1 MNYNLNNI
9 LDFLYCCFQSYDWA
23 ERAYPLLNIVGQFF
37 SKIILNIGL
46 HMKEK
51 GTWHIMYSKDE
62 GSQKLLKVLLIL
74 VQFGKE
80 SYIQVVS

>member
-1 MNYNLNNI
+1 
-9 LDFLYCCFQSYDWA
+9 
-23 ERAYPLLNIVGQFF
+23 
-37 SKIILNIGL
+37 
-46 HMKEK
+46 MKEK

-80 SYIQVVS
+80 NYIQVVS